1 MQKNIFTQINKYFV
15 LVSQARE
22 DKLDPLDSQYRREF
36 LTMDNQL
43 LNGEMFLQ
51 VQKIFYHKSTNSA
64 AFCAIH

>member
-1 MQKNIFTQINKYFV
+1 MFV

-51 VQKIFYHKSTNSA
+51 VQNIFYNRSTNSA
-64 AFCAIH
+64 AFCAIQ